1 MTRRLF
7 AFAALF
13 IAAPLLAAEP
23 DKPAE
28 PTLSGPYTQ
37 GNLSVFLFHGKDTI
51 PAGMKLLTLQEAIEQ
66 KKLIVHET
74 SQVNELSVEN
84 ASDDVEVFIQS
95 GDIVKGGRQDRLM
108 ACDMLVPP
116 KSGKLP
122 IASFCCESGRWQQR
136 GREAAGEFNSSNAQ
150 AGNKAV
156 KVALNERGGDQGKVW
171 EKVKEAQQKLSMNVG
186 KPVANP
192 DSKTSYQLT
201 LEDKDLLAKVAKY
214 VDALKKIAEE
224 KGDSIGFVIAI
235 NGKVEGAE
243 LYGSHAL
250 FLKLWPKLINGAA
263 VDALTE
269 FDEKK
274 KFDAPTAALVE
285 TFLADAAKGKEKE
298 VLAARPT
305 GRGPGGRNPTSGN
318 NNDRAQQAADPAP
331 AAPAAPAVNLPPSRA
346 KVTSIDN
353 DKSIRLEARDRN
365 DGRLLHRSYI
375 AK

>member
-1 MTRRLF
+1 
-7 AFAALF
+7 
-13 IAAPLLAAEP
+13 
-23 DKPAE
+23 
-28 PTLSGPYTQ
+28 
-37 GNLSVFLFHGKDTI
+37 
-51 PAGMKLLTLQEAIEQ
+51 
-66 KKLIVHET
+66 
-74 SQVNELSVEN
+74 
-84 ASDDVEVFIQS
+84 
-95 GDIVKGGRQDRLM
+95 
-108 ACDMLVPP
+108 
-116 KSGKLP
+116 LP

-201 LEDKDLLAKVAKY
+201 LEDKDLLAKLATY
-214 VDALKKIAEE
+214 VDALKKIDEE
-224 KGDSIGFVIAI
+224 KGDAIGFVIAI

-243 LYGSHAL
+243 LYGSHAF

-263 VDALTE
+263 VDALSE
-269 FDEKK
+269 LDAKK
-274 KFDAPTAALVE
+274 KFDAPTAAAVE
-285 TFLADAAKGKEKE
+285 KFLAEAAKGKEKE
-298 VLAARPT
+298 VQAARAA
-305 GRGPGGRNPTSGN
+305 PGGWAAVGRNPTAN
-318 NNDRAQQAADPAP
+318 NNDDRARQAADPAP
-331 AAPAAPAVNLPPSRA
+331 GAPATPAANLPPSRA